1 MKATPK
7 SLPHETSRWL
17 RLAHIFW
24 YAAAAVALGIFI
36 TALSRNFYGLPSRF
50 LDRFLFPSDSNW
62 KFTLNLASVATSN
75 AAALLS
81 LVLAWMLHH
90 QKPGDRMS
98 VFLSYFLLY
107 YGVVFA
113 GPLETLASHWPIVA
127 STVVP
132 ILDPFFYPLFLSLIL
147 LFPDGRFVPTWT
159 RWMVLIT
166 LPILPISYI
175 FDYSI
180 QAVTSGPLL
189 WVGIFVFSATA
200 LIAFYATIYRYRLVS
215 NSIERQQTKWVVYGL
230 LMMLVVS
237 VLTVPPY
244 FQLLMLPPGSP
255 FPWWGVITSLIYS
268 FSLTIL
274 PICLAIAVLHYRLY
288 DIDILINRT
297 LVYGALTVTTIG
309 IYIFIVGYLGNL
321 LQSFNQTVLAFL
333 ATGIV
338 ALSFE
343 PLRERLQA
351 GMNHLMFGERDDPVA
366 VLTILSKRIEAA
378 LEPEATLTGIVETVG
393 QALKLP
399 YVAIE
404 VFNGQAS
411 NIVAEFGKL
420 GENSEYLPL
429 IHQSKTIG
437 QMAFARRSPNENF
450 SKSEYK
456 LLRNISR
463 QTGAAVHS
471 AKLTA
476 DLRRSRQEL
485 VTAREEERRRLRRDL
500 HDELG
505 PTLAGVTLRIDTARN
520 LLENNPEATEKVLV
534 ETKGQI
540 QDTIIDIR
548 HLVYNLRPPAL
559 DEMGLAQAVQAFI
572 EQQKLESLRITIE
585 ESVPLLS
592 LPAAIEVAAY
602 RIATEGITNVI
613 RHAKASSA
621 TIRFYF
627 ENRNLIVE
635 ITDDGIGTPDPV
647 FSGVGFT
654 SMRTRAEE
662 LGGQL
667 QLMPLSPGTLLR
679 ACLPCPED
687 QTWKAE
693 LQ

>member
-1 MKATPK
+1 MKVTPK
-7 SLPHETSRWL
+7 SIPLETSRWL
-17 RLAHIFW
+17 RLAHILW

-50 LDRFLFPSDSNW
+50 LDRFLFPPDSNW
-62 KFTLNLASVATSN
+62 KFALNLASVVASN

-81 LVLAWMLHH
+81 LGLAWMLHH

-230 LMMLVVS
+230 LMMLLIS

-297 LVYGALTVTTIG
+297 LVYGALTGITIG

-321 LQSFNQTVLAFL
+321 LQTFNQTVLAFL
-333 ATGIV
+333 ATGLV
-338 ALSFE
+338 ALSFQ

-351 GMNHLMFGERDDPVA
+351 GINHLMFGERDDPVA
-366 VLTILSKRIEAA
+366 VLSSLSKRVEAS
-378 LEPEATLTGIVETVG
+378 LEPEASLTGIVETVG

-404 VFNGQAS
+404 IFNGQTS
-411 NIVAEFGKL
+411 KIVAEFGNMV
-420 GENSEYLPL
+420 ESTEYLPL

-437 QMAFARRSPNENF
+437 QMAFAHRSPNENF
-450 SKSEYK
+450 SKSEVK

-463 QTGAAVHS
+463 QTGAAVYS

-476 DLRRSRQEL
+476 DLRRSRQNL

-500 HDELG
+500 HDELS

-520 LLENNPEATEKVLV
+520 FLENNPERAEMVLV

-540 QDTIIDIR
+540 QNTISDIR
-548 HLVYNLRPPAL
+548 HLVYDLRPPAL
-559 DEMGLAQAVQAFI
+559 DEMGLSQAVRSII
-572 EQQKLESLRITIE
+572 EQQKLDGLKFTFE
-585 ESVPLLS
+585 EPDPLPYLS
-592 LPAAIEVAAY
+592 AAVEVAAY

-613 RHAKASSA
+613 RHAHASNA
-621 TIRFYF
+621 AIRIYY
-627 ENRNLIVE
+627 ENGNLIVE
-635 ITDDGIGTPDPV
+635 IADNGIGIPEPLPT
-647 FSGVGFT
+647 GVGFT

-662 LGGQL
+662 LGGAL
-667 QLMPLSPGTLLR
+667 QHKLLSPGTLLR
-679 ACLPCPED
+679 ACLPCAEE
-687 QTWKAE
+687 QSWTAE
-693 LQ
+693 LP